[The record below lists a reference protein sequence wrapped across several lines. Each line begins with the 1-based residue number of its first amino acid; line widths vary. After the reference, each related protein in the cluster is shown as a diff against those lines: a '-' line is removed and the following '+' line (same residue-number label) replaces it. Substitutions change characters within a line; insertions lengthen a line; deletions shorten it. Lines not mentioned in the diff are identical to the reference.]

1 MSKKGQPKSINP
13 LAVIFKFLQNKSRV
27 EIWLY
32 DNVDIRLEGKILGF
46 DEFMNIVLDETFE
59 IKTKTKTSRPLGK
72 LLVKGENVTLIRAV
86 TENVWFL
93 SYTHYRSALRH
104 KHINSSYIIIPTF
117 PAGFDGTSSQLL
129 TGNRQGNCLEEGL
142 LPFARECA
150 VLFLWWC
157 RNLWLFC
164 LCRRW
169 ILRNRIVRSL
179 LGRANIAG
187 FSIER
192 ISNYLG

>member
-46 DEFMNIVLDETFE
+46 DEYMNIVLDETFE

-86 TENVWFL
+86 TENV
-93 SYTHYRSALRH
+93 
-104 KHINSSYIIIPTF
+104 
-117 PAGFDGTSSQLL
+117 
-129 TGNRQGNCLEEGL
+129 
-142 LPFARECA
+142 
-150 VLFLWWC
+150 
-157 RNLWLFC
+157 
-164 LCRRW
+164 
-169 ILRNRIVRSL
+169 
-179 LGRANIAG
+179 
-187 FSIER
+187 
-192 ISNYLG
+192 

>member
-93 SYTHYRSALRH
+93 SYTHYRSALKHR
-104 KHINSSYIIIPTF
+104 HINIINIPSF
-117 PAGFDGTSSQLL
+117 LHFLL
-129 TGNRQGNCLEEGL
+129 DLAEHRRDCLEEIIR
-142 LPFARECA
+142 AA
-150 VLFLWWC
+150 VWQKIC
-157 RNLWLFC
+157 H
-164 LCRRW
+164 
-169 ILRNRIVRSL
+169 SL
-179 LGRANIAG
+179 L
-187 FSIER
+187 E
-192 ISNYLG
+192 